1 MNAFT
6 PIRAGE
12 GNRLQ
17 GVLAY
22 VLDADSEAALRRV
35 AVNLALPGFE
45 VRRGSIAA
53 ATADLREQ
61 RSPALLFVDVS
72 GVDRVLDAVQALAD
86 VCEPQLHLVVIGET
100 NDVGLY
106 RGLLRLGVSDYLF
119 KPVTSEFTE
128 QLITRLTG
136 GTARTADL
144 RLGKLIAVTGARGGV
159 GASSIAGNLA
169 HYLAEKAGRRVV
181 LVDLDLNTGAQ
192 ALMLGVNSNAGL
204 AEALESPGRIDDLFL
219 ERATVAA
226 SSRLDLLASDV
237 PADRVPALGEA
248 AVEALL
254 GRLQRTYHYVVVDV
268 PLAVMARS
276 QALLAAAPLHI
287 LVTQATLLAARD
299 TASRQA
305 GSGVGSGVGSGF
317 GPSAFGHRQIL
328 VHNRAGCP
336 GDLSGADFAATLQR
350 PPDIAIP
357 YLPRVFGDALN
368 LGQPAWASDPAAE
381 AGIALLAREV
391 SGQSV
396 KPAPEPAWKRWL
408 GLAP

>member
-6 PIRAGE
+6 AIRSGE

-22 VLDADSEAALRRV
+22 VLDADSEAALKRV
-35 AVNLALPGFE
+35 AVSLALPGFE
-45 VRRGSIAA
+45 VRRGSIAT
-53 ATADLREQ
+53 ATADLRLQ
-61 RSPALLFVDVS
+61 RSPALLFVDVT
-72 GVDRVLDAVQALAD
+72 GVERVLDAVQALAD
-86 VCEPQLHLVVIGET
+86 VCEPQLQLVVIGET

-128 QLITRLTG
+128 QMVARLTA
-136 GTARTADL
+136 GTLHTADP

-159 GASSIAGNLA
+159 GASSVAANLA

-181 LVDLDLNTGAQ
+181 LIDLDLSTGAQ

-204 AEALESPGRIDDLFL
+204 AEALESPGRVDDLFL
-219 ERATVAA
+219 QRATVAA
-226 SSRLDLLASDV
+226 SSRLDLMASDV
-237 PADRVPALGEA
+237 PADRVPAVSEA

-254 GRLQRTYHYVVVDV
+254 DRLQRAYHYVIVDV

-276 QALLAAAPLHI
+276 QAMLTAAPLHI

-299 TASRQA
+299 TAARQA
-305 GSGVGSGVGSGF
+305 GSGIVSGS
-317 GPSAFGHRQIL
+317 GHRQIL
-328 VHNRAGCP
+328 VHNRAGRP
-336 GDLSGADFAATLQR
+336 GDLSAVDFAATLQR

-357 YLPRVFGDALN
+357 WLPRVFGEAIN

-391 SGQSV
+391 SGQSLAV
-396 KPAPEPAWKRWL
+396 APEPAWKRWL
-408 GLAP
+408 GLVP